1 MRQLTVGP
9 NGPVFDLPWIVGQER
24 GFFADEGV
32 DIRILARDRAQE
44 GKLRLSERPKESLFD
59 EGKVQIFNA
68 CEWGC
73 LRRVEQARRR
83 GWLIAQRPLL
93 LTMCLTVRPDIGVEW
108 PQDLAGRSIGVAW
121 ETGGHYMALK
131 MLEGFLAKPA
141 INCVHAGQHV
151 ERLEAVVAGRVDAAI
166 LPEPYVTAATKQ
178 GCRVVAE
185 AVFRGGEIVDDE
197 LDVETVRGLMRAL
210 RRAVV
215 ELNADRPAYRRRLLE
230 MELARG
236 VTYEEVRWDRVSY
249 VDPRPYTREQFDQAA
264 EWMRRWNMI
273 GDDVAYEE
281 IVKPELAA
289 AVTG

>member
-32 DIRILARDRAQE
+32 ELRILQRDRAQE
-44 GKLRLSERPKESLFD
+44 GKLSLAERPKESLFD
-59 EGKVQIFNA
+59 QGQVQIFNA

-73 LRRVEQARRR
+73 LRRVERAHRR
-83 GWLIAQRPLL
+83 GWLVAQRPLL
-93 LTMCLTVRPDIGVEW
+93 LTMCLAVRPDIGVEW
-108 PQDLAGRSIGVAW
+108 PQDLAGRPVGVAW

-151 ERLEAVVAGRVDAAI
+151 ERLEALLAGRVDVAI

-197 LDVETVRGLMRAL
+197 LDADTVRGLMRAL
-210 RRAVV
+210 RRAVAA
-215 ELNADRPAYRRRLLE
+215 LNADPPAYRRRLLE
-230 MELARG
+230 MELAPG
-236 VTYEEVRWDRVSY
+236 VTYGEVRWDRIAY
-249 VDPRPYTREQFDQAA
+249 VDPKPYTRDQFDQAA
-264 EWMRRWNMI
+264 EWMRRWDMI
-273 GDDVAYEE
+273 GDDVAFEA

>member
-9 NGPVFDLPWIVGQER
+9 NGPLFDLPWIVGQEQ
-24 GFFADEGV
+24 GFFAREGV

-44 GKLRLSERPKESLFD
+44 GKRVLSERPKENLFD
-59 EGKVQIFNA
+59 QGKVQIFNA

-83 GWLIAQRPLL
+83 GWLIAQRPAL
-93 LTMCLTVRPDIGVEW
+93 LTMCLAVRPGIGVEW
-108 PQDLAGRSIGVAW
+108 PQDLEGRPVGVAW
-121 ETGGHYMALK
+121 ETGGHYMVLK
-131 MLEGFLAKPA
+131 MLEGFLAKSA
-141 INCVHAGQHV
+141 INCVHVGQHI
-151 ERLEAVVAGRVDAAI
+151 ERLEALLAGRVDAAI

-178 GCRVVAE
+178 GCGVVAE

-197 LDVETVRGLMRAL
+197 LDVDTVRGLMRAL
-210 RRAVV
+210 KRAVA
-215 ELNADRPAYRRRLLE
+215 ELNTDRPAYRRRLLE
-230 MELARG
+230 MELAEG
-236 VTYEEVRWDRVSY
+236 VTYEEVRWDRIAY
-249 VDPRPYTREQFDQAA
+249 VDPKPYTRTQFDQAV

-273 GDDVAYEE
+273 GDDVAFEE